1 MYRIPS
7 ALAVTLDFVGTP
19 VEPVRK
25 GNPATQ
31 RMPPGAHLPSGLEKY
46 RYLDIERRRA
56 QIRARHALGVVTQS
70 S

>member
-7 ALAVTLDFVGTP
+7 ALAVTLDFEGTP

-25 GNPATQ
+25 VNAARQ
-31 RMPPGAHLPSGLEKY
+31 RMPLSAHLPSGLEKY

-56 QIRARHALGVVTQS
+56 QIRARHALGLVTQS